1 MPSMAD
7 SSVVPSS
14 ATPRMSRCRSGRRGM
29 TGMNTLPR
37 ISSTIPMGTL
47 TRKIPRQDQYVTN
60 TPPSTGPMMPPIGKM
75 LEKRP
80 TARSRSEPKISET
93 IPVADGM
100 KAPPPIAW
108 TARSTMSR

>member
-1 MPSMAD
+1 MI
-7 SSVVPSS
+7 SV
-14 ATPRMSRCRSGRRGM
+14 PRA
-29 TGMNTLPR
+29 
-37 ISSTIPMGTL
+37 SSTIPIGTF

-80 TARSRSEPKISET
+80 TARSRSVPKISAT

-100 KAPPPIAW
+100 RPPPPIAW
-108 TARSTMSR
+108 TARSTISR